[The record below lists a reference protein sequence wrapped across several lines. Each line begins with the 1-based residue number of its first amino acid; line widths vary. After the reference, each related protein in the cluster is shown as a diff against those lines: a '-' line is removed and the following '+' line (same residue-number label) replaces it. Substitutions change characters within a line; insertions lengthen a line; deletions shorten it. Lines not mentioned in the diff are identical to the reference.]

1 MSRLQ
6 AIAEDVWIADGPA
19 VSFFGFPYPTRMA
32 VIRLPEGVWVWSP
45 ISPEAELLREI
56 EAIGPVKWLVEPNKL
71 HHIFLGMW
79 LEQFP
84 SAAAFAPPGLRKK
97 CSGIDF
103 AGDLG
108 DEPEPAWAEW
118 IDQAVVRGS
127 RAMEEVVFFHRPSAT
142 CIVGDLIQRFE
153 ADSLSGWKRWLMKA
167 DSMVGDR
174 GSTPREWRAT
184 FLRRKAARAA
194 LNKMIV
200 WQPERLV
207 IAHGSCALTG
217 GAEVV
222 RDSLS
227 WIQRPWPA

>member
-6 AIAEDVWIADGPA
+6 AMGEDLWIADGPA
-19 VSFFGFPYPTRMA
+19 VSFFGFSYPTRMA
-32 VIRLPEGVWVWSP
+32 VARLPEGLWVWSP
-45 ISPEAELLREI
+45 ISPEAELLREL
-56 EAIGPVKWLVEPNKL
+56 AALGPVKWLVEPNKL
-71 HHIFLGMW
+71 HHIFLPMW

-84 SAAAFAPPGLRKK
+84 AAAAFAPPGLQKK
-97 CSGIDF
+97 LSGTDF
-103 AGDLG
+103 AGELG
-108 DEPEPAWAEW
+108 DQPEPGWAEW

-142 CIVGDLIQRFE
+142 CIVGDLIQRFD
-153 ADSLSGWKRWLMKA
+153 ASSLGGWKRWLMKA
-167 DSMVGDR
+167 DSMVGER

-194 LNKMIV
+194 LNKMIA

-207 IAHGSCALTG
+207 IAHGDCALSG
-217 GAEVV
+217 GVEVV
-222 RDSLS
+222 RDSLA